1 MDFVKGM
8 GGVYYLAAILAAGIA
23 AEWALPWR
31 RGLKI
36 DLARW
41 LRNASMTVYG
51 AILLS
56 ALPAIAAYGAA
67 IAAAANGVGL
77 MNLVALP
84 LSVKLL
90 VSVFVL
96 DLMAYGQHRML
107 HRWYILWRAH
117 RAHHTDVRIDAST
130 ALRFHPFETLFRAL
144 IEVAVV
150 AVIGIPAEG
159 ILLIYIVHVAVNVFT
174 HANIAL
180 PRRLDMALSRVI
192 TTPSVHRQHHS
203 TDEAMQRTNYGT
215 AFTLWDRMFGT
226 FSGPESLREDE
237 RFGVEGPEALPAET
251 FGNLVLDPFRK
262 PKGAAPP
269 RAPLRGGAAA
279 PDKAV

>member
-8 GGVYYLAAILAAGIA
+8 GGVYYLAILLAAGIA
-23 AEWALPWR
+23 AERMFPWR
-31 RGLKI
+31 RGLKT
-36 DLARW
+36 DLPRW

-67 IAAAANGVGL
+67 MAAEANGIGL
-77 MNLVALP
+77 MNLIAMP
-84 LSVKLL
+84 LSAKLL

-107 HRWYILWRAH
+107 HQWHVLWRAH
-117 RAHHTDVRIDAST
+117 RAHHTDMVIDAST

-144 IEVAVV
+144 VEAAVV
-150 AVIGIPAEG
+150 LAIGIPPEG

-180 PRRLDMALSRVI
+180 PRKLDIALSRIV
-192 TTPSVHRQHHS
+192 TTPAVHRQHHS
-203 TDEAMQRTNYGT
+203 TDEAKQRTNYGT
-215 AFTLWDRMFGT
+215 AFTIWDRMFGT
-226 FSGPESLREDE
+226 FSGPEHLRDDE
-237 RFGVEGPEALPAET
+237 RFGVDGPEAMPAET
-251 FGNLVLDPFRK
+251 FGNLALDPFRK
-262 PKGAAPP
+262 SKSAAPTGLH
-269 RAPLRGGAAA
+269 APAARSE
-279 PDKAV
+279 